1 MSKVIVVGA
10 GINGVT
16 AAIELKKRGHEV
28 ILVDPGPLPHSLAA
42 STDISKAVRAAYGA
56 DEDYTELA
64 ERSIKLWRKWNEEL
78 GIELYHETG
87 VMFVR
92 CREMKPGDFEYESF
106 KLLEQRGHK
115 VERMNSAQKWQ
126 RFPAWNPELFRDGV
140 LEIEAGY
147 AESGRAV
154 TTLVQRAKS
163 LGVELL
169 ERHRFEAL
177 DDVSG
182 HIKAVILSEVEESR
196 GESLKVTS
204 RDLTHSIPIR
214 SASDPPVHV
223 AASPAVPLSTPLG
236 MTRIPSDHVVM
247 ATGAWTPYLL
257 PFTKRFF
264 RASGQ
269 PVFHLKPLQPHLFAP
284 ERFPVFGAD
293 ITTTGYYG
301 FPLNRDGIVKIA
313 NHGPGREMSPESSQ
327 RAVTPGEEEKLR
339 QFLSWAFPS
348 LAQAPIVYT
357 RVCMYCETHDGH
369 FWIAPDPD
377 REGLV
382 IAAGDCGHGFK
393 FAPVLG
399 EIIADTV
406 EQKSNPLQEK
416 FRWRPEVQAGTG
428 TDAARFRG
436 DGD

>member
-1 MSKVIVVGA
+1 MSRVIVVGA

-28 ILVDPGPLPHSLAA
+28 MLIDPGPLPHPLAA

-64 ERSIKLWRKWNEEL
+64 ERSIKLWHKWNEEF
-78 GIELYHETG
+78 GIQLYHETG

-92 CREMKPGDFEYESF
+92 RREMKPGDFEYESF
-106 KLLEQRGHK
+106 KLLQQRGHK
-115 VERMNSAQKWQ
+115 VERMNSAQR

-154 TTLVQRAKS
+154 ATLIQRAES
-163 LGVELL
+163 IGVELRSSSRFAHL
-169 ERHRFEAL
+169 DERDHRIQGIVL
-177 DDVSG
+177 DN
-182 HIKAVILSEVEESR
+182 
-196 GESLKVTS
+196 GE
-204 RDLTHSIPIR
+204 RI
-214 SASDPPVHV
+214 
-223 AASPAVPLSTPLG
+223 AAD
-236 MTRIPSDHVVM
+236 RVVM
-247 ATGAWTPYLL
+247 AVGAWTPYLL
-257 PFTKRFF
+257 PFTKKFF

-269 PVFHLKPLQPHLFAP
+269 PVFHLKPSRADLFAP

-313 NHGPGREMSPESSQ
+313 NHGPGREMSPESPQ
-327 RAVTPGEEEKLR
+327 CAVTSEDEENLR
-339 QFLSWAFPS
+339 KFLSWAFPA
-348 LAQAPIVYT
+348 LADAPIVYT
-357 RVCMYCETHDGH
+357 RVCMYCDTHDGN
-369 FWIAPDPD
+369 FWIAPDPE
-377 REGLV
+377 RKGLV

-399 EIIADTV
+399 QIIADAV
-406 EQKSNPLQEK
+406 EQKSNPILEK
-416 FRWRPEVQAGTG
+416 FRWRPEVSAGTG
-428 TDAARFRG
+428 TDVARFQSKH
-436 DGD
+436 

>member
-28 ILVDPGPLPHSLAA
+28 ILVDPGPLPHPLAA

-64 ERSIKLWRKWNEEL
+64 ERSIKLWCKWNEEF
-78 GIELYHETG
+78 GIELYHEVG

-106 KLLEQRGHK
+106 KMMQKRGHRL
-115 VERMNSAQKWQ
+115 ERMNAAQEWQ

-140 LEIEAGY
+140 LELEAGY

-154 TTLVQRAKS
+154 ATLVQHAES
-163 LGVELL
+163 IGVELRSSSRFGHL
-169 ERHRFEAL
+169 DERDHRISGIVL
-177 DDVSG
+177 DT
-182 HIKAVILSEVEESR
+182 
-196 GESLKVTS
+196 GE
-204 RDLTHSIPIR
+204 
-214 SASDPPVHV
+214 
-223 AASPAVPLSTPLG
+223 
-236 MTRIPSDHVVM
+236 RIAGDRVVM
-247 ATGAWTPYLL
+247 AVGAWTPYLL
-257 PFTKRFF
+257 PFTKKFF

-269 PVFHLKPLQPHLFAP
+269 PVFHLKPLQADLFAA

-301 FPLNRDGIVKIA
+301 FPLDGDGIVKIA
-313 NHGPGREMSPESSQ
+313 NHGPGREMSPESPQ
-327 RAVTPGEEEKLR
+327 RAVTADDEENLR
-339 QFLSWAFPS
+339 KFLSWAFPA
-348 LAQAPIVYT
+348 LAEAPIVYT
-357 RVCMYCETHDGH
+357 RVCMYCETHDGD
-369 FWIAPDPD
+369 FWIAPDPE

-399 EIIADTV
+399 ELIADAV
-406 EQKSNPLQEK
+406 EEKSNPLLHK
-416 FRWRPEVQAGTG
+416 FRWRPEVRVGSS
-428 TDAARFRG
+428 TDVARFRG
-436 DGD
+436 HQDQIS